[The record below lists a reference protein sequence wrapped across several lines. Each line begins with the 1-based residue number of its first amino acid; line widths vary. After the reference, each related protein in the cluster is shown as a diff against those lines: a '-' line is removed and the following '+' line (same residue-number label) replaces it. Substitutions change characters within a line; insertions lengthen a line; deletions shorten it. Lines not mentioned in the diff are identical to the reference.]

1 MIRLAIRFN
10 DGNINDT
17 PFYFDINDTPAYFN
31 VSTYG
36 SLFKKHYEER
46 DYFVAYLM
54 LSQFISYD
62 GGRIH
67 CHFPYVNCIN
77 TRTRYMK

>member
-1 MIRLAIRFN
+1 MIRLASRFN
-10 DGNINDT
+10 DG
-17 PFYFDINDTPAYFN
+17 DINDTPAYF

-36 SLFKKHYEER
+36 GLFKKRYEER
-46 DYFVAYLM
+46 DYFAAYLM
-54 LSQFISYD
+54 LSKFISYD

-67 CHFPYVNCIN
+67 YHFPYVNCIN